1 MIKEEQRMP
10 LAKLDDLFTTQ
21 KERDE
26 EKLEK
31 VNNLPLDKIQDFN
44 NHPFKVLIN
53 EEMYEMVDSIQ
64 KYGVLVPAVVRPLS
78 NGKYEMIS
86 GHRRKKASELANN
99 ETLPCI
105 IRNLTDEEATI
116 IMVDSNIQRE
126 NILPSEKAFAY
137 KMKLDAMKRQ
147 GARTDLTSDRIGE
160 KLTSVEKL
168 AIESP
173 DSKTKIQSLI
183 RLTKLIKPLLDMV
196 DEERIAFSPAVE
208 ISFLTREEQ
217 EWLLNGIEENL
228 ATPSLSQAQQ
238 LKRLSQDGNL
248 NEDKI
253 YNILSQEKANQVE
266 KLKLE
271 MRSLKSKMPKNIPT
285 TQYKE
290 YIFKALDYYNKYL
303 QRCKDKER

>member
-78 NGKYEMIS
+78 NGNYEMIS

>member
-208 ISFLTREEQ
+208 ISFLPREEQ

-271 MRSLKSKMPKNIPT
+271 MRSLKSKMPKNIPAT
-285 TQYKE
+285 KYKE

>member
-86 GHRRKKASELANN
+86 GHRRKKASELANK

-137 KMKLDAMKRQ
+137 KMKLDAVKRQ

>member
-208 ISFLTREEQ
+208 ISFLPREEQ